1 MRHNMMLSGSG
12 GLASTYFEQD
22 VTETLGGWYGPR
34 EYASGTTDD
43 LAAGIDG
50 TGVYVECICAP
61 DQSNARY
68 GRIGINID
76 ASASKPFNVGDVF
89 NVSGS
94 LSWRDESKYN
104 YRTPIYQSAQG
115 FWLDTLQGSDNPTTG
130 FSGGGSTAFA
140 FTRSFLFNQN
150 TIYSPVGSFDQDIT
164 VPSGYDKGLRI
175 WIYYGTYEDAT
186 DAVVGPVGTLVDNLS
201 ITLVSRA

>member
-22 VTETLGGWYGPR
+22 VTETLGGWYGP
-34 EYASGTTDD
+34 EDSDSSKTDS
-43 LAAGIDG
+43 AAGIDG
-50 TGVYVECICAP
+50 TGVYVECIGSYAGAGAVF
-61 DQSNARY
+61 S
-68 GRIGINID
+68 RIGITIN
-76 ASASKPFNVGDVF
+76 ASASKPFNAGDVF

-94 LSWRDESKYN
+94 LLWRDESKYN

-115 FWLDTLQGSDNPTTG
+115 FWCDTLQGSDDPTTG
-130 FSGGGSTAFA
+130 LSGSFLKAFD
-140 FTRSFLFNQN
+140 FERDFLFNYN

-164 VPSGYDKGLRI
+164 VPSGYDKGLII
-175 WIYYGTYEDAT
+175 WIYYGSYEDP
-186 DAVVGPVGTLVDNLS
+186 DDNVVGPVGTLVDNFS

>member
-1 MRHNMMLSGSG
+1 MLSGSG

-50 TGVYVECICAP
+50 TGVYVECIRAP
-61 DQSNARY
+61 GVSGGVY
-68 GRIGINID
+68 GLIGINID

-104 YRTPIYQSAQG
+104 YRTPIYQNAQG
-115 FWLDTLQGSDNPTTG
+115 FWLDTLQGSDDPTTG
-130 FSGGGSTAFA
+130 SSGSFLKAFE
-140 FTRSFLFNQN
+140 FKREFLFNYN
-150 TIYSPVGSFDQDIT
+150 NIYAPVGSFDQDIT